1 MKYISLLRKLIKEIK
16 VIASQREKNNKKRQK
31 KSLIHLLLRQ
41 KQEVNKEKQGT
52 IVYTINQQIPSG
64 LRITNSS
71 TENN

>member
-64 LRITNSS
+64 LRITNRS